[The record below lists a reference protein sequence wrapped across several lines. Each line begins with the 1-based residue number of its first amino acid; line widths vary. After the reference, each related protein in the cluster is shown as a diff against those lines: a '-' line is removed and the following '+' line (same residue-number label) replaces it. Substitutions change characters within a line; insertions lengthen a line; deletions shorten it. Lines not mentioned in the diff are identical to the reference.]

1 LPSLSKCPWYARSWR
16 YRHIQ
21 LLPNRID
28 LIGGLFYGLNFGLGG
43 IAAALLGVLA
53 DSYGIQ
59 TVYQICSFLPLAGL
73 MIWFLPRIEEG
84 IGT

>member
-1 LPSLSKCPWYARSWR
+1 M
-16 YRHIQ
+16 
-21 LLPNRID
+21 
-28 LIGGLFYGLNFGLGG
+28 NFGLGG